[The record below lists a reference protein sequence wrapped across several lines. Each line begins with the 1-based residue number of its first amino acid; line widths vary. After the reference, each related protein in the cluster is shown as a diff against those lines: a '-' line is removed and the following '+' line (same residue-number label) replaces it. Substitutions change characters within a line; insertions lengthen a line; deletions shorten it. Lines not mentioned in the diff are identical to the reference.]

1 MKDIKSSEYK
11 EYKIYFPPKE
21 KMEELWK
28 IIIDNTFKLNKV
40 LKDTKRN
47 YVAIVEINNK
57 KYFKRISFRSS
68 YSSKENTNLL

>member
-57 KYFKRISFRSS
+57 FPEKLIPLIIKNIF
-68 YSSKENTNLL
+68 